1 MRFAFIDE
9 HRHRWPVTA
18 MCRVLRV
25 TRQGYYAWRTREPGA
40 RARRRDELAEK
51 AERIHRDSRGTYGS
65 PRVHRQL
72 HHEGE
77 RCSVNTIATVMHE
90 SGIRAG
96 QAKRFR
102 PRTTES
108 GHDHPVAPNR
118 LAGDFDADRPNA
130 RWVADITYLPTR
142 TGFCYLAVVMDLHS
156 RKIVGWHVAD
166 HMTAELVC
174 AALRMA
180 IVHRRPPSGLIFHSD
195 RGVQY
200 ASQRFRTLL
209 EAHGMLRS
217 MSRKGNC
224 YDNAPMESWMG
235 TLKRELVGDGGFA
248 DAAEARSA
256 VFEFV
261 EVFYN
266 RQRLH
271 STLAYLTPEAFECQ
285 ASCA

>member
-9 HRHRWPVTA
+9 HRGRWPVTV
-18 MCRVLRV
+18 MCRALRV
-25 TRQGYYAWRTREPGA
+25 TRQGFYAWRKREPSV
-40 RARRRDELAEK
+40 RRRRREALAEK
-51 AERIHRDSRGTYGS
+51 ARRIHTDSRGTYGS

-72 HHEGE
+72 REEGE
-77 RCSVNTIATVMHE
+77 RCGENTVASLMRE
-90 SGIRAG
+90 RGIRAG
-96 QAKRFR
+96 KARAFR
-102 PRTTES
+102 PRTTDS
-108 GHDHPVAPNR
+108 DHDHPVAPNR
-118 LAGDFDADRPNA
+118 LEGNFDADRPNA
-130 RWVADITYLPTR
+130 KWVADITYLPTR
-142 TGFCYLAVVMDLHS
+142 SGFCYLAVVMDLHS
-156 RKIVGWHVAD
+156 RRIVGWHVAQ
-166 HMTAELVC
+166 HMRAQLVC

-180 IVHRRPPSGLIFHSD
+180 IVHRGPPSGLIFHSD

-209 EAHGMLRS
+209 AAHGMLQS
-217 MSRKGNC
+217 MSRRGNC

-235 TLKRELVGDGGFA
+235 TLKRELVGEAVFA
-248 DAAEARSA
+248 DAAAARSA